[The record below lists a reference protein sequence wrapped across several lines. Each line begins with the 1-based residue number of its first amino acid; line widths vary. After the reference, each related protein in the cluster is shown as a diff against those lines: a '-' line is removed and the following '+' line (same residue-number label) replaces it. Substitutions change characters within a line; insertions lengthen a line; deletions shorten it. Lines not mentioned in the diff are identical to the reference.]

1 MISCYDLIIFPYST
15 CNITS
20 IGIGLLPNCLFT
32 CSSNIVISRITC
44 PLTSISIYSISCI
57 MSISRLIG
65 TTCTAISYSTICC
78 IRSNFTCCTGSS
90 YLLKSC
96 FTAKVTIIIFTIT
109 SPISL
114 ICDRRTG
121 FTVSIFHSIWS
132 RISHMKSYTTSIVS
146 VIKRSCMLIYPRMIN
161 PSSMIIIHTTRPYL
175 MKQSCPV
182 SYYWLPWKLHRTRY
196 CARCMFWRC
205 RLCTCCT
212 KSFSL
217 SIKCKWN
224 PSWSI
229 ISTDSLLSIFL
240 NYGMYTCNIYIR
252 NFRKLIYFIE
262 R

>member
-1 MISCYDLIIFPYST
+1 MIGCYDFIIFPLST

-20 IGIGLLPNCLFT
+20 IGISLLPNCFFT
-32 CSSNIVISRITC
+32 CSSDIMISSITC
-44 PLTSISIYSISCI
+44 PLTSSSIYSISCI

-146 VIKRSCMLIYPRMIN
+146 VIKGSCMFIYPRMIN
-161 PSSMIIIHTTRPYL
+161 PSSTVIIHSTRPHL
-175 MKQSCPV
+175 MKQCCSV

-196 CARCMFWRC
+196 CTRCMFWRC
-205 RLCTCCT
+205 RLRTCCT

-217 SIKCKWN
+217 SIQRKWN

-252 NFRKLIYFIE
+252 NFRKLIHFIE

>member
-1 MISCYDLIIFPYST
+1 MIGCYYFIIFPYSA

-20 IGIGLLPNCLFT
+20 IGISLLPNSFFT
-32 CSSNIVISRITC
+32 CSTNIVISRITC

-57 MSISRLIG
+57 MSISRLIS
-65 TTCTAISYSTICC
+65 TTCTAISYRTICC
-78 IRSNFTCCTGSS
+78 ISSNFTCCTGSS
-90 YLLKSC
+90 YLFKPCL
-96 FTAKVTIIIFTIT
+96 TTKVTVIIFTIT

-121 FTVSIFHSIWS
+121 FTVSIFHSIWR

-146 VIKRSCMLIYPRMIN
+146 IIKRSCMLIGPRMSQ

-175 MKQSCPV
+175 SKKCSSI

-217 SIKCKWN
+217 SI
-224 PSWSI
+224 
-229 ISTDSLLSIFL
+229 
-240 NYGMYTCNIYIR
+240 
-252 NFRKLIYFIE
+252 
-262 R
+262 